1 MESTELIE
9 KFLIMEEKNNFFD
22 LKIDKIK
29 FWMYIRF
36 DVYTTLMENYRLF
49 NKNISYDAKFDI
61 KPDLSERIK
70 RMTIKNQF
78 FLHTKEILIFSS
90 SRKIKEKEYYKC
102 VYTDI
107 ISKNLDNT
115 YYIFD
120 SDYDGVFYYP
130 RSVSGIKNLD
140 INTYKLFCKK
150 RDRVSFHGSMLEN
163 SIYNIIEQ
171 NFDKPLTIKQ
181 KIKINSLLVD
191 FLNKRSYLKNY
202 YYYILRRTKPKVIII
217 VCYYSFEMMILCE
230 VAKELNIPVIELQH
244 GTMGREHISY
254 NFLRKR
260 KIKSFPD
267 YIFTFSQYDK
277 KVSRVP
283 ISFDR
288 ISAVGYPEMENKIKI
303 YKQAFLKE
311 KKKKKILFISQTLR
325 EIFEYAAEL
334 SKRLDLDKFEIII
347 KLHPREFGNWRKEF
361 GKILKDCSVTIIDNS
376 NKDIYY
382 YLAQA
387 DYVVGIFSTVLLEAT
402 MFNTNIVILKKASY
416 TYMKE
421 LYENNMAQ
429 LIDNIDMLEEIV
441 TNNLCTSVK
450 TKTYFESNSIIKV
463 KEAIK
468 NIIEKGKIR

>member
-1 MESTELIE
+1 M
-9 KFLIMEEKNNFFD
+9 
-22 LKIDKIK
+22 
-29 FWMYIRF
+29 
-36 DVYTTLMENYRLF
+36 
-49 NKNISYDAKFDI
+49 
-61 KPDLSERIK
+61 
-70 RMTIKNQF
+70 
-78 FLHTKEILIFSS
+78 
-90 SRKIKEKEYYKC
+90 
-102 VYTDI
+102 
-107 ISKNLDNT
+107 
-115 YYIFD
+115 
-120 SDYDGVFYYP
+120 
-130 RSVSGIKNLD
+130 
-140 INTYKLFCKK
+140 
-150 RDRVSFHGSMLEN
+150 
-163 SIYNIIEQ
+163 
-171 NFDKPLTIKQ
+171 
-181 KIKINSLLVD
+181 
-191 FLNKRSYLKNY
+191 
-202 YYYILRRTKPKVIII
+202 
-217 VCYYSFEMMILCE
+217 
-230 VAKELNIPVIELQH
+230 
-244 GTMGREHISY
+244 
-254 NFLRKR
+254 
-260 KIKSFPD
+260 
-267 YIFTFSQYDK
+267 
-277 KVSRVP
+277 
-283 ISFDR
+283 
-288 ISAVGYPEMENKIKI
+288 IKI